1 MLLEN
6 VDSRE
11 NTMNTTLL
19 QLIGNTPLIRLP
31 FFESPQGGE
40 LWGKLESANPGGSV
54 KDRIALG
61 MITQAEEDG
70 LLLPGAH
77 LVEPTSGNTGIGLAL
92 VCASKGYRLTLTMPD
107 SMSLERR
114 RLLTAYGANLVL
126 TPGAQGM
133 RGAIEKAEQ
142 LSEENGWLMV
152 QQFTNPANPATH
164 ERTTGPEIYQAL
176 EGRLDAFVT
185 GVGTG
190 GTITGVGRYLK
201 QQRQDIE
208 IIAVEPAD
216 SAVLSGGAPG
226 PHAIQGIGAGFIPDV
241 LDVKIYQR
249 VITVSNDQARQCARQ
264 LAENGVLVGIS
275 SGANVFAARQVAE
288 QLQPG
293 QRVVTTLCDTGERYL
308 STGVFDE

>member
-1 MLLEN
+1 MKS
-6 VDSRE
+6 D
-11 NTMNTTLL
+11 LL

-31 FFESPQGGE
+31 FFEAPQGAE

-61 MITQAEEDG
+61 MIEQAEQDG
-70 LLLPGAH
+70 LLKPGAH

-92 VCASKGYRLTLTMPD
+92 VCASKGYHLTLTMPD

-114 RLLTAYGANLVL
+114 RLLKAYGADLVL
-126 TPGAQGM
+126 TPGAKGM
-133 RGAIEKAEQ
+133 RGAIDQAEA
-142 LSEENGWLMV
+142 LRDKNGWFIV

-176 EGRLDAFVT
+176 DGNLDAFVT

-190 GTITGVGRYLK
+190 GTLTGVGRYLK
-201 QQRQDIE
+201 EQNAAITL
-208 IIAVEPAD
+208 IAVEPED
-216 SAVLSGGAPG
+216 SAVLSGQPAG
-226 PHAIQGIGAGFIPDV
+226 PHGIQGIGAGFIPEV
-241 LDVKIYQR
+241 LDQQLIDR
-249 VITVSNDQARQCARQ
+249 VITVATDQAIACARQ
-264 LAENGVLVGIS
+264 LAHHGVLVGIS
-275 SGANVFAARQVAE
+275 SGANVCAAQQVAA

-308 STGVFDE
+308 SMDIFDA